1 MNTTVAILQCFLCV
15 LHLGMTQTY
24 QREIALQAPMRVPG
38 RPALVD
44 KNPIFTD
51 SYLAASMQVMAYLT
65 DLMKYDIP
73 ARPTNP
79 AAQVRQLY
87 AICEK

>member
-1 MNTTVAILQCFLCV
+1 MNTTLAILQCFLCV

-24 QREIALQAPMRVPG
+24 QREIALQAPAPMRVPG

-51 SYLAASMQVMAYLT
+51 NYLAASMQVMAYLT

-73 ARPTNP
+73 ARPTSP
-79 AAQVRQLY
+79 VTQVRH
-87 AICEK
+87 